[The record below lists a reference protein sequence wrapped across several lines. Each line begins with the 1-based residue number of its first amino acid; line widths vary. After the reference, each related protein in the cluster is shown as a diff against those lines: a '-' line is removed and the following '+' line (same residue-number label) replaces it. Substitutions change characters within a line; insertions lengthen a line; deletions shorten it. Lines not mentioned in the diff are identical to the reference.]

1 MKKIFEN
8 FYIFSKFAFSIIL
21 LICLIGTL
29 YILYINYQK
38 ETLTS
43 QKNIVFEE
51 ELRSNINKNS
61 ELINN
66 LVNELKTNKIT
77 LLDIKKNMESIKLQN
92 NDKDISNLSESIK
105 LLNNN
110 FDELSQEILNLKKIN
125 LNPPSADSQ
134 DKSDFI
140 NSSIDEIINLIL
152 VKYENN
158 ISINNE
164 LKYLSKIIDED
175 KKLYIEKISILSTKP
190 FKGHEYLKKKYN
202 EEVNIFL
209 KKIINKNPTSLFGKI
224 VLPYLEISPT
234 SENKITND
242 LIIKIKEVKLNIE
255 NRNIEKSYKNLQSIK
270 DYDTNFKFT
279 ILEINKYLNFKN
291 ELEFLK

>member
-8 FYIFSKFAFSIIL
+8 FYIFSKFALSIIL

-43 QKNIVFEE
+43 QKNNFFEE

-66 LVNELKTNKIT
+66 LVNELKTNKTT

-270 DYDTNFKFT
+270 DYDINFKFS

-291 ELEFLK
+291 ELEYLK

>member
-8 FYIFSKFAFSIIL
+8 FYIFSKFALSIIL

-43 QKNIVFEE
+43 QKNNFFEE

-66 LVNELKTNKIT
+66 LVNELKTNKTT
-77 LLDIKKNMESIKLQN
+77 LLDIKKNMESIKFQN

-125 LNPPSADSQ
+125 LIPPSADSQ

-152 VKYENN
+152 IKYENN

-291 ELEFLK
+291 ELEYLK

>member
-8 FYIFSKFAFSIIL
+8 FYIFSKLAFSIIL
-21 LICLIGTL
+21 LICLVGTL

-66 LVNELKTNKIT
+66 LVNELKTNKTT

-125 LNPPSADSQ
+125 LIPPSADSQ

-152 VKYENN
+152 IKYENN

-291 ELEFLK
+291 ELEYLK